1 MSQHEKQCV
10 YCKAKLFSDDEV
22 VYCPVCGAPHHK
34 DCYNESGHCALE
46 HFHGTADEYDPHP
59 ENKETDGEIH
69 RDRKGHTCRRCEKM
83 SSADTIFC
91 PYCGA
96 PFIEAQQ
103 NGEKNPSS
111 EESEPLGGRTMPF
124 GDKNGPFGETGT
136 PFMLHIDLMGGVD
149 KKEKI
154 DGIEAGEL
162 ASFVRVNTR
171 RYMPLFKAMDGK
183 KSKAGWNW
191 SAFLFPCA
199 WNAYRKN
206 YMAAGVL
213 LAVLLSAFYLVSSLV
228 FALNSY
234 IGTLPVDVQVTP
246 SVIFDAYA
254 TVTPMHWVIFG
265 AGIIIDFVSRIIS
278 AIYGDYWYKERVCAK
293 FKEIK
298 TDDEIDNKDE
308 VLRQKGGVNQWL
320 GMFAL
325 YPSVI
330 MIYQCGS
337 LIFQVIVWLL
347 TGGM

>member
-1 MSQHEKQCV
+1 MSEHEKQCV

-34 DCYNESGHCALE
+34 DCYNECGHCALE
-46 HFHGTADEYDPHP
+46 HFHGTDDEYNPHP
-59 ENKETDGEIH
+59 ENIKSDGEIH
-69 RDRKGHTCRRCEKM
+69 HDRKGHTCRHCEKM

-96 PFIEAQQ
+96 PFIEAQETGDE
-103 NGEKNPSS
+103 NSDGEKNGPFD
-111 EESEPLGGRTMPF
+111 ETGTPF
-124 GDKNGPFGETGT
+124 GGKNGPFGETGT

-228 FALNSY
+228 FALNS
-234 IGTLPVDVQVTP
+234 
-246 SVIFDAYA
+246 
-254 TVTPMHWVIFG
+254 
-265 AGIIIDFVSRIIS
+265 
-278 AIYGDYWYKERVCAK
+278 
-293 FKEIK
+293 
-298 TDDEIDNKDE
+298 
-308 VLRQKGGVNQWL
+308 
-320 GMFAL
+320 
-325 YPSVI
+325 
-330 MIYQCGS
+330 
-337 LIFQVIVWLL
+337 
-347 TGGM
+347 